1 MAGILS
7 NHDVHMREELI
18 FSLDYTKNIQ
28 FKKTFLT
35 NKVLR
40 SGWQTTYEFLKTSNR
55 YTAVWSSTEGISIY
69 DD

>member
-40 SGWQTTYEFLKTSNR
+40 SG
-55 YTAVWSSTEGISIY
+55 
-69 DD
+69 